1 MLFGLLLQKNRFWLW
16 AGSHQGVLFLYVLLG
31 LTVGVEFKRGNSAI
45 LPGGVVEVACIVDGH
60 PIFVVDNSRADKVMV
75 GFWIFDLK

>member
-1 MLFGLLLQKNRFWLW
+1 MLFGLLLKTIGSGSR

-45 LPGGVVEVACIVDGH
+45 LHGGVVEVTCIVDGH
-60 PIFVVDNSRADKVMV
+60 PIFVVDNFGTDKVKV
-75 GFWIFDLK
+75 GFWIFDRK